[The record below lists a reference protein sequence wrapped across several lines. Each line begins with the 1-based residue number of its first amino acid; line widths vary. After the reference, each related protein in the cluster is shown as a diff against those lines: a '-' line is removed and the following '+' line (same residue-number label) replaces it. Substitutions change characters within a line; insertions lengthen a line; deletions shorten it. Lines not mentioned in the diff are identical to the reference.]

1 MTTDEIIRTGY
12 HIRVRHRPWTLITIH
27 APTTNWQHRPGESAP
42 KNGFWVGPIASKERA
57 AQVAEDLA
65 EKLGYAIELC
75 GICFHDRRP
84 TPPTR
89 GEGPG
94 GPTTR
99 RRRQRTYEPARVGNR
114 RKSGGVSSRSVSERG
129 LRPLPMQTRFVAV
142 LTPHPY
148 PLPLSSAYVN
158 PVWILFSPLLI
169 LLLTIAAVQIPEHCY
184 PR

>member
-1 MTTDEIIRTGY
+1 MTTDEISVGY
-12 HIRVRHRPWTLITIH
+12 HIRVRRIPKGLITIH
-27 APTTNWQHRPGESAP
+27 APTVSWQHRPRTAAP

-65 EKLGYAIELC
+65 EKFGYAIELC
-75 GICFHDRRP
+75 GTCFHDRRP

-89 GEGPG
+89 GERPG

-99 RRRQRTYEPARVGNR
+99 RRRQRTYEPVRVGNW

-129 LRPLPMQTRFVAV
+129 LRPLPMETRFVAV

-148 PLPLSSAYVN
+148 PYLFLRPMLIRSGFSS
-158 PVWILFSPLLI
+158 LHF
-169 LLLTIAAVQIPEHCY
+169 
-184 PR
+184 